1 MWLLSFLPN
10 SFLYFIITSILFTG
24 SVLYILSFFTKF
36 IPTLLPYIDVTRI
49 LASILICFGI
59 YFYGSYST
67 EIVWRDKVTKL
78 QEQIKISEEKS
89 KIVNTE
95 IKKVYIDKIKIV
107 KETQVVIQKQIS
119 EAAPIIDST
128 CIVSPEVIT
137 ILNESAKRQIK

>member
-10 SFLYFIITSILFTG
+10 ALLHFIITSILFTG
-24 SVLYILSFFTKF
+24 IVIYILSFFTKF
-36 IPTLLPYIDVTRI
+36 IPTLLPYVYATRI
-49 LASILICFGI
+49 IASILICVGL
-59 YFYGSYST
+59 YLYGSYST
-67 EIVWRDKVTKL
+67 EIVWRDKVTKI

-95 IKKVYIDKIKIV
+95 IKLVYIDKIKIV

-119 EAAPIIDST
+119 EAQPIIDST

-137 ILNESAKRQIK
+137 ILNDSAKRPIK

>member
-10 SFLYFIITSILFTG
+10 ALLHFIITSILFTG
-24 SVLYILSFFTKF
+24 IVIYILSFFTKF
-36 IPTLLPYIDVTRI
+36 IPTLLPYVYVTRI
-49 LASILICFGI
+49 IASILICVGL
-59 YFYGSYST
+59 YLYGSYST
-67 EIVWRDKVTKL
+67 EIVWRDKVTKI

-95 IKKVYIDKIKIV
+95 IKLVYIDKIKIV

-119 EAAPIIDST
+119 EAQPIIDST

-137 ILNESAKRQIK
+137 ILNDSAKRPIK

>member
-10 SFLYFIITSILFTG
+10 ALLHFIITSILFTG
-24 SVLYILSFFTKF
+24 IVIYILSFFTKF
-36 IPTLLPYIDVTRI
+36 IPTLLPYVYVTRI
-49 LASILICFGI
+49 IASILICVGL
-59 YFYGSYST
+59 YLYGSYST
-67 EIVWRDKVTKL
+67 EIVWRDKVTKI

-95 IKKVYIDKIKIV
+95 IKLVYIDKIKIV

-119 EAAPIIDST
+119 EAQPIIDST

-137 ILNESAKRQIK
+137 ILNDSAKRLIK